1 MYVLIT
7 YKANIVQK
15 VPKDKGRERVR
26 DKLMPFLENFKDIQ
40 NQLTD
45 KLEENDI
52 KEGSDVV
59 VCKYVYVCMCV
70 SMYVW
75 YFTLTTCIFQSGCL
89 YVLCL
94 YKNIYVSFFSI

>member
-59 VCKYVYVCMCV
+59 VCKYVYVCM
-70 SMYVW
+70 
-75 YFTLTTCIFQSGCL
+75 
-89 YVLCL
+89 
-94 YKNIYVSFFSI
+94 

>member
-1 MYVLIT
+1 MYVCVWPLIT

-59 VCKYVYVCMCV
+59 VCKYVYVCKYVCNTDH
-70 SMYVW
+70 MYSSKW
-75 YFTLTTCIFQSGCL
+75 LFICIVF
-89 YVLCL
+89 V
-94 YKNIYVSFFSI
+94 